1 MRLETRRGSN
11 HPESKFE
18 AEEAEA
24 LWRRFQSDPCP
35 TLKAVAEELEV
46 APSTLYRIV
55 HRLSYQK

>member
-1 MRLETRRGSN
+1 MRLENRRGSD
-11 HPESKFE
+11 HPASKFE
-18 AEEAEA
+18 PEEVEA
-24 LWRRFQSDPCP
+24 LWRRFQADTCP